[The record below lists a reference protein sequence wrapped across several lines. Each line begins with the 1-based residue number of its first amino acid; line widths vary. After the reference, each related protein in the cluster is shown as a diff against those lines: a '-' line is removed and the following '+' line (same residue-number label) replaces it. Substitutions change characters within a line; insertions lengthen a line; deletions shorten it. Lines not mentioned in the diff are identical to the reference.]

1 MKKLAVTLIVVL
13 VVGASAF
20 AQSKTVDN
28 FHQKYKDDRDAKVVS
43 LSGGLFNLLSAVASW
58 DEEDEEAQAVSR
70 IAKNI
75 KSMDILSVP
84 MYKTGLKDED
94 VDKMMSDLKGEK
106 YEELMTARDGDE
118 IVHFMTQ
125 GDDKSISNMVALIRD
140 NDEFTVLNING
151 TVAMEDLSYLIKN
164 HKDWH

>member
-1 MKKLAVTLIVVL
+1 MKKLVVTVVGL
-13 VVGASAF
+13 MIVGASAF
-20 AQSKTVDN
+20 AQSKTVEN
-28 FHQKYKDDRDAKVVS
+28 FRQKYKDDRDAKVVS
-43 LSGGLFNLLSAVASW
+43 LSGSLFNLLSAVASW
-58 DEEDEEAQAVSR
+58 DENDEEAQAVSR

-94 VDKMMSDLKGEK
+94 VDRMMSDLKGEK
-106 YEELMTARDGDE
+106 YEELMTARDGEE

-140 NDEFTVLNING
+140 NDELTVLNING

-164 HKDWH
+164 HNDWH